1 MLEPGMGEWLEK
13 ISLKKCHVNSLL
25 NGEVESAICTSGAK
39 VFQAEA
45 PDCTKVLRWKQIR
58 LYSRSKKKTSV
69 AGI

>member
-1 MLEPGMGEWLEK
+1 MLEPGMGEWWEK
-13 ISLKKCHVNSLL
+13 TSLKKCHGNGLL

-45 PDCTKVLRWKQIR
+45 PDSTKVLRWKQIR
-58 LYSRSKKKTSV
+58 LYSRNKKQASV